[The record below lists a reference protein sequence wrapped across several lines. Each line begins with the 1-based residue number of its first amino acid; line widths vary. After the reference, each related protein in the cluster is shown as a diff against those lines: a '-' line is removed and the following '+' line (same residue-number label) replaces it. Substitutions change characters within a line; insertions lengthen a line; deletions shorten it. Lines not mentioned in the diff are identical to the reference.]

1 MDVYGHLMT
10 DVNQEAAIKL
20 GKSVFGTAGSNM
32 VATKE
37 KGTSQSTLTP

>member
-1 MDVYGHLMT
+1 MLISSVRTLI
-10 DVNQEAAIKL
+10 AAIKL